1 MIQKLLAWLGGT
13 ATTKDLSPFEALGRQ
28 GTGSVILDVRE
39 QHEWA
44 SGHVKGAIHIPLG
57 RLGTQVGRL
66 ARDAEIIAVCTSGG
80 RSSRAVSILRDAG
93 ARRPSGLEVDLRI
106 PACDPSLPEIHVQK
120 SLETE

>member
-39 QHEWA
+39 PHEWA

-57 RLGTQVGRL
+57 RLGPQV
-66 ARDAEIIAVCTSGG
+66 DAEIIAVCTSGG

-93 ARRPSGLEVDLRI
+93 FEHAVNMRGGMTSWERAGLPV
-106 PACDPSLPEIHVQK
+106 SK
-120 SLETE
+120 

>member
-1 MIQKLLAWLGGT
+1 MFQKLLAWLGGS

-66 ARDAEIIAVCTSGG
+66 ARDAEIIAVCASGG
-80 RSSRAVSILRDAG
+80 RSSRAVSILREAG
-93 ARRPSGLEVDLRI
+93 FEHAVNMRGGMTSWERAGLPV
-106 PACDPSLPEIHVQK
+106 SK
-120 SLETE
+120 